1 MHVVAAQ
8 SLTKELKI
16 ETFSGRRRPDWQS
29 KPGTEVA
36 AASRQNLNIKNADY
50 RSGIMASHKELRE
63 SLLICYAD
71 NMLPDEEFLVLWEN
85 YESKNPDFPW
95 DSYDPFTLVN
105 MDEAEC
111 KAEFRVEKNDLQRLA
126 EALQI
131 PGTLKCYQGTV
142 CDGMEG
148 LTNRV
153 MDFIYDT
160 HGHRIT
166 QWNPAVLN
174 PGFLEQYAAAIAGK
188 GAALDNCFGFVDGTV
203 RPISK
208 PGEQQRIVY
217 NGHKRVHALKF
228 QSVAVPNG
236 LIANMYGPVG
246 MLLL

>member
-1 MHVVAAQ
+1 
-8 SLTKELKI
+8 
-16 ETFSGRRRPDWQS
+16 
-29 KPGTEVA
+29 
-36 AASRQNLNIKNADY
+36 
-50 RSGIMASHKELRE
+50 MASHKELRE
-63 SLLICYAD
+63 LLLICYAD
-71 NMLPDEEFLVLWEN
+71 NMLSDEEFLVLWEN

-131 PGTLKCYQGTV
+131 PGTFKCHKGTV

-148 LTNRV
+148 LCMLLKRLAYPCRFSDMISRFGRSVPELCMITNRV

-166 QWNPAVLN
+166 QWNLAVLN

-188 GAALDNCFGFVDGTV
+188 GAALDNCFVFVDGTV

-217 NGHKRVHALKF
+217 TVHKRVHALKF
-228 QSVAVPNG
+228 QSVAIPSG